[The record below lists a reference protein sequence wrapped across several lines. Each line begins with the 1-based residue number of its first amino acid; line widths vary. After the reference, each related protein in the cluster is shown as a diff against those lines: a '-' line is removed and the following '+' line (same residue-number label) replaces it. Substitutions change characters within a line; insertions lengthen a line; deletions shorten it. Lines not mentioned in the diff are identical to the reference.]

1 MKKVGRA
8 VVYALAVWGFALS
21 LLLVVGFVADIRA
34 TDRTSGGYEPPY
46 TGYTGEPID
55 WEAQDQT
62 NEGLLLRGYV
72 FDWRVDCGTGMIS
85 IDMFGG
91 SFDYREL
98 SERAIVV
105 HKPGEACEARGFE
118 TGF

>member
-8 VVYALAVWGFALS
+8 VVYALAVLGFALS

-55 WEAQDQT
+55 W
-62 NEGLLLRGYV
+62 
-72 FDWRVDCGTGMIS
+72 
-85 IDMFGG
+85 
-91 SFDYREL
+91 
-98 SERAIVV
+98 
-105 HKPGEACEARGFE
+105 
-118 TGF
+118 